1 MPNHVTNKI
10 TLFGGQENIDK
21 ILDLIKGEDTCIDF
35 NKIIP
40 MPDTVYRGDLGPD
53 ERKLY
58 GANNWYDWRV
68 RNWGTKWNAYSTYL
82 DKENNTI
89 EFDTAWA
96 CPLEF
101 LYKFAEMCDK
111 YDVRFEG
118 KWADEDCGCNVGT
131 FYSDDGQFYYD
142 YMENNSHEAY
152 EIYVELKGE
161 SCTLHKDDD
170 GNWVYHGCDDCPNP
184 C

>member
-1 MPNHVTNKI
+1 
-10 TLFGGQENIDK
+10 
-21 ILDLIKGEDTCIDF
+21 
-35 NKIIP
+35 
-40 MPDTVYRGDLGPD
+40 
-53 ERKLY
+53 
-58 GANNWYDWRV
+58 
-68 RNWGTKWNAYSTYL
+68 
-82 DKENNTI
+82 
-89 EFDTAWA
+89 
-96 CPLEF
+96 
-101 LYKFAEMCDK
+101 MCDK

-131 FYSDDGQFYYD
+131 FDSDDGQFYYD

-161 SCTLHKDDD
+161 SCTLHKEDD

>member
-1 MPNHVTNKI
+1 MPNWTSNRVV
-10 TLFGGQENIDK
+10 
-21 ILDLIKGEDTCIDF
+21 IKGDTDTLKTIKEALQNKDRPFDF

-58 GANNWYDWRV
+58 GDNNWYDWRV
-68 RNWGTKWNAYSTYL
+68 RNWGTKWNAYNTYL

-118 KWADEDCGCNVGT
+118 KWADEDCGYNVGT